1 MTNEHGRHDDMVI
14 SDTQLRVQY
23 HLFVRGSQTG
33 KFKGKDGCKG
43 EELRGMFQ
51 KENESTVYARYE
63 LFLTHENLLQCDLR
77 VKI

>member
-1 MTNEHGRHDDMVI
+1 MVI
-14 SDTQLRVQY
+14 SDAQLRVQY

-33 KFKGKDGCKG
+33 KFKGKDGFKG

-63 LFLTHENLLQCDLR
+63 LFLTVNHEKLLQRDLR

>member
-1 MTNEHGRHDDMVI
+1 MVI
-14 SDTQLRVQY
+14 SDVQLRVQY

-63 LFLTHENLLQCDLR
+63 LFLTVNHEKLLQRDLR

>member
-14 SDTQLRVQY
+14 SDTQLRVRY

-51 KENESTVYARYE
+51 KENESTVYARYK
-63 LFLTHENLLQCDLR
+63 LFLTHEKLLQCDLR

>member
-1 MTNEHGRHDDMVI
+1 MVI

-43 EELRGMFQ
+43 EELRKRIKAQYMLDM
-51 KENESTVYARYE
+51 NYS
-63 LFLTHENLLQCDLR
+63 
-77 VKI
+77 

>member
-43 EELRGMFQ
+43 EELRGIFQ

-63 LFLTHENLLQCDLR
+63 LFLTLEKLLQCDLR

>member
-1 MTNEHGRHDDMVI
+1 MVI
-14 SDTQLRVQY
+14 SDVQLRVQY

-33 KFKGKDGCKG
+33 KFKGKDGFKG

-63 LFLTHENLLQCDLR
+63 LFLTVNHEKLLQRDLR

>member
-1 MTNEHGRHDDMVI
+1 MVI
-14 SDTQLRVQY
+14 SDVQLRVQY
-23 HLFVRGSQTG
+23 HLFVRDSQTG

-51 KENESTVYARYE
+51 KENESTIYARYE
-63 LFLTHENLLQCDLR
+63 LFLTVNHEKLLQRDLR

>member
-1 MTNEHGRHDDMVI
+1 MVI
-14 SDTQLRVQY
+14 SDVQLRVQY
-23 HLFVRGSQTG
+23 HLFVRVSQTG

-63 LFLTHENLLQCDLR
+63 LFLTHEKLLQRDLR

>member
-1 MTNEHGRHDDMVI
+1 MVI
-14 SDTQLRVQY
+14 SDVQLRVQY

-51 KENESTVYARYE
+51 KENESTIYARYE
-63 LFLTHENLLQCDLR
+63 LFLTVNHEKLLQRDLR